1 MIEKESVIWEC
12 RNVCITE
19 NKMNHKNGLPLRS
32 KGRSENNAGE
42 KRKTHSI
49 TTFALVS
56 RKEFIFSLISI
67 YN

>member
-42 KRKTHSI
+42 KRKTYSI
-49 TTFALVS
+49 TTFIEQWL
-56 RKEFIFSLISI
+56 
-67 YN
+67 